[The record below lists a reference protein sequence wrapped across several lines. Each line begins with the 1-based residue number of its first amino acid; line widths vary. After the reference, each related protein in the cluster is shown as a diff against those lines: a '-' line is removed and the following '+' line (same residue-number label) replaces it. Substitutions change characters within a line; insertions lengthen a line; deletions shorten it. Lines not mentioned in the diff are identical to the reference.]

1 MSPSGRL
8 LAACAAAAVLCP
20 LPGSSHAPAS
30 AAQTTIPP
38 AVIQPH
44 ADRLLD
50 HAGLLA
56 AVTRI
61 AASRRAT
68 AITIG
73 TSAGGLA
80 IPMIAL
86 TAPGTPPDE
95 LRSRAVAISGPRVAF
110 RSLAAPLVTMPEFD
124 RLVAT
129 ARVPILLAGSSW
141 GHEAAQV
148 EGLIAAADHLAF
160 DQSPDTG
167 RLLERLIV
175 LIVPCMNPDG
185 RQRAIAAWRRVPL
198 SAGEDAV
205 GNADGFMINRD
216 FIHQTQPESR
226 AILDVTREWRPVVGI
241 DLHEDMQHLG
251 VAIPEVAFVPPFM
264 PGFDVEEHPATRK
277 AIAAVGAAIARKWR
291 EAGYGVVYDPEG
303 DRRWVPLPPK
313 GSAEINPI
321 AGSSGRLEFLW
332 NIHAVTGLITES
344 ARTPGTQTWDA
355 RVDQKR
361 LAALATVEEVAAR
374 PEFYARVAFDRRREA
389 VEAGLRT
396 GEFVALPRDQPA
408 GAHAGELHRVLRA
421 HDVVVFEAAGERVDV
436 IPLAQPEAPFIRHA
450 ILAERSKLNDL
461 PAALGV
467 RIVRSR
473 DLPTA
478 DRDRLRR
485 AAVRS
490 GSRVAWPWPAPASS
504 PLSGR
509 VAVYRGQGIDRV
521 TWGELAFVLRAGGIS
536 PVLLDEDD
544 VRAGRWKGALAIVVG
559 DGAARE
565 IVDGWDLNAPAR
577 RPPWQPATPSRGIG
591 VEGVRH
597 LAVYVREGGRLVTL
611 GRSAGL
617 VTHAEARL
625 ADLTLLDDRPGIGQV
640 RLRVHAAGRA
650 LFRGVPQE
658 SGFARA
664 FVYAPPGGPAGGV
677 AFTTRNDAQVAA
689 SYAGAVDVEAE
700 QSFATSEPLAPSR
713 GAAAILVARAGRGA
727 VVTFGIAP
735 TFRAQWRSTFPLLY
749 RAVNPRTQEP

>member
-1 MSPSGRL
+1 MTRI
-8 LAACAAAAVLCP
+8 LASVATAAIAL
-20 LPGSSHAPAS
+20 GTFPATPR
-30 AAQTTIPP
+30 ARQTPFPP
-38 AVIQPH
+38 AAIQAP

-56 AVTRI
+56 SVKHLATSPRVT
-61 AASRRAT
+61 T
-68 AITIG
+68 ITIG
-73 TSAGGLA
+73 KSAGGLSIPLLA
-80 IPMIAL
+80 ITAGGPPLAEL
-86 TAPGTPPDE
+86 TA
-95 LRSRAVAISGPRVAF
+95 RAVEISGPRVEF
-110 RSLAAPLVTMPEFD
+110 RTLAAPSVTTPDVD
-124 RLVAT
+124 RLLAT
-129 ARVPILLAGSSW
+129 TRLPVLLAGSSW

-148 EGLIAAADHLAF
+148 EGLVAAAEHLAF
-160 DQSPDTG
+160 DTSPETT
-167 RLLERLIV
+167 RLLERTVV

-185 RQRAIAAWRRVPL
+185 RERAIAEWRRTPL

-216 FIHQTQPESR
+216 FVHQTQPESR
-226 AILDVTREWRPVVGI
+226 AVLDVTREWRPVVGI

-251 VAIPEVAFVPPFM
+251 VAMPEVAFVPPFM

-277 AIAAVGAAIARKWR
+277 AIVAVGAAIARKWR
-291 EAGYGVVYDPEG
+291 EAGYTIVYDPEG
-303 DRRWVPLPPK
+303 DRRWVPLPPP
-313 GSAEINPI
+313 GSGDINPI

-344 ARTPGTQTWDA
+344 ARTPGTQTWAA

-396 GEFVALPRDQPA
+396 GAFVALPRDQPA
-408 GAHAGELHRVLRA
+408 GAHTGELHRLLRA
-421 HDVVVFEAAGERVDV
+421 HDVLVFEAAGERFDV

-467 RIVRSR
+467 RIVRSS
-473 DLPTA
+473 DMPTA
-478 DRDRLRR
+478 DRERLRT
-485 AAVRS
+485 AALRPV
-490 GSRVAWPWPAPASS
+490 SRVPSPWPAPPRS

-521 TWGELAFVLRAGGIS
+521 TWSELAFVLRAGGIS
-536 PVLLDEDD
+536 PIFLDEDD
-544 VRAGRWKGALAIVVG
+544 VRAGRWQGASAIVVG

-577 RPPWQPATPSRGIG
+577 RPPWQPANPSRGIG
-591 VEGVRH
+591 VEGVKG
-597 LAVYVREGGRLVTL
+597 LAAWVRGGGRLVTI

-617 VTHAEARL
+617 ATHPEARL
-625 ADLTLLDDRPGIGQV
+625 ADLALLDDRPGIGQV
-640 RLRVHAAGRA
+640 RLRVHPAGGA
-650 LFRGVPQE
+650 LFQGVPQE

-677 AFTTRNDAQVAA
+677 AFTARDAAQVAA
-689 SYAGAVDVEAE
+689 SYAGAVDVKAE
-700 QSFATSEPLAPSR
+700 QSFATSEPLTPSR

-727 VVTFGIAP
+727 VVLFGITP
-735 TFRAQWRSTFPLLY
+735 TFRAQWRSTFPLFY
-749 RAVNPRTQEP
+749 GAVNPGTLEP